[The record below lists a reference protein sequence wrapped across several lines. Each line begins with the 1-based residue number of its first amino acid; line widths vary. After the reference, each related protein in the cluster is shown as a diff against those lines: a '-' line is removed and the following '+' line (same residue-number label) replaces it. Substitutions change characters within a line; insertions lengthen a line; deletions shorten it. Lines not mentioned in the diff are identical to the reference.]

1 MKTQQAVLSQATVTA
16 AYRNENGALRAENAR
31 LREQNKAL
39 ADALDTALFF
49 AGERT
54 AKFAQT
60 RLSTCDTVLRAY
72 REAVRHESE
81 AKE

>member
-1 MKTQQAVLSQATVTA
+1 MGLEVLS
-16 AYRNENGALRAENAR
+16 ELRR
-31 LREQNKAL
+31 LREQADAL
-39 ADALDTALFF
+39 ADALRTALFF

-54 AKFAQT
+54 SKLAQT

-81 AKE
+81 AKG